1 MGGKTVCLLQ
11 PLTQKRSGGTV
22 FPVTVAS
29 ALVVP
34 FAAVVDKLRIKI
46 RLGSNLLCRMNARL
60 FMMIC
65 FDFETAMVKVS

>member
-1 MGGKTVCLLQ
+1 M
-11 PLTQKRSGGTV
+11 
-22 FPVTVAS
+22 FPVITAS

-34 FAAVVDKLRIKI
+34 FVAVVDKLRIKT
-46 RLGSNLLCRMNARL
+46 RLGSSLLYRMNACP

>member
-1 MGGKTVCLLQ
+1 M
-11 PLTQKRSGGTV
+11 
-22 FPVTVAS
+22 FPVVTAS

-34 FAAVVDKLRIKI
+34 FVAVVDKLRIKI
-46 RLGSNLLCRMNARL
+46 RLGSSFLCRMNAPL